1 MKILVTGSA
10 GFIGFSLCEKLLQK
24 GENIIGID
32 NHNDY
37 YDIKIKDARL
47 DILLKYSNYKHY
59 KLDISDKK
67 SLEDIFINH
76 KPNKVINLAAQAG
89 VRYSMVNPYAY
100 INSNIVGFINVLENC
115 RKNKVD
121 HLIYA
126 STSSVYGANTKMPFS
141 EHDNANHPL
150 SIYAH
155 PKNLMS

>member
-32 NHNDY
+32 NHNNY

-47 DILLKYSNYKHY
+47 DILLKYSNYQHY
-59 KLDISDKK
+59 KIDISDKK
-67 SLEDIFINH
+67 SLEDIFIHH

-100 INSNIVGFINVLENC
+100 INSNIVGFINVLEIAE
-115 RKNKVD
+115 KIK
-121 HLIYA
+121 
-126 STSSVYGANTKMPFS
+126 
-141 EHDNANHPL
+141 
-150 SIYAH
+150 
-155 PKNLMS
+155 